1 MAWRIHQ
8 VAYVENLYPR
18 RYSNFS
24 TAFINP
30 MFPSWIKSRNDK
42 PRLVYFLA
50 IEITSRRFASTISV
64 LARSAFRS
72 QSFRDWYCS
81 AYSSTES
88 QSDFSRSR
96 DLIPADERAPEPRR
110 CFAVSL

>member
-1 MAWRIHQ
+1 MRIVRAWSAIERVMAWRIHH

-30 MFPSWIKSRNDK
+30 MFPSWIRSRNDR
-42 PRLVYFLA
+42 PRLVYFFA

-64 LARSAFRS
+64 LARNAFRTQLLS
-72 QSFRDWYCS
+72 DWYCS
-81 AYSSTES
+81 EYSSRES
-88 QSDFSRSR
+88 QSDFS
-96 DLIPADERAPEPRR
+96 
-110 CFAVSL
+110 

>member
-1 MAWRIHQ
+1 MERVIAWRIHQ

-30 MFPSWIKSRNDK
+30 MFPSWIRSRNDN

-50 IEITSRRFASTISV
+50 IEMTSRRFASTISV
-64 LARSAFRS
+64 LLEAPCAASLSGTGIAPRTHQPKARAISP
-72 QSFRDWYCS
+72 D
-81 AYSSTES
+81 
-88 QSDFSRSR
+88 
-96 DLIPADERAPEPRR
+96 RAI
-110 CFAVSL
+110 

>member
-1 MAWRIHQ
+1 MERVIAWRIHQ

-30 MFPSWIKSRNDK
+30 MFPSWIRSRNDN

-50 IEITSRRFASTISV
+50 IEMTSRRFASTISV

-81 AYSSTES
+81 AYSSRDS
-88 QSDFSRSR
+88 QSDFSISR
-96 DLIPADERAPEPRR
+96 DWMPAGELAL
-110 CFAVSL
+110 A